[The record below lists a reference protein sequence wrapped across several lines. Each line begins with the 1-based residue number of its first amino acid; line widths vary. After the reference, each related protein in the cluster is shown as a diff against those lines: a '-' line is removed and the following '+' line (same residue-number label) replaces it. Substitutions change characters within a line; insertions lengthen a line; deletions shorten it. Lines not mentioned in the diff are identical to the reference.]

1 MEYMEYRA
9 YCTKQGQ
16 EFTLC
21 KFWIDENGDVD
32 EDNLPSKKPLAELL
46 QALRIYEVHVEF
58 TGRVEDEE

>member
-1 MEYMEYRA
+1 MEFMEYRA

-16 EFTLC
+16 DTTLC
-21 KFWIDENGDVD
+21 TFWIDDEGNID

-46 QALRIYEVHVEF
+46 QALRLYEVHVEF